1 MELQETSILPI
12 NLFHPAPQTGAK
24 KNGASCGSRTH
35 DLLITSQLLWPTE
48 LSWHH

>member
-24 KNGASCGSRTH
+24 KMEPAVGVEPMEEAQ
-35 DLLITSQLLWPTE
+35 TSQ
-48 LSWHH
+48 HYIQ